1 VGGQLDWVAH
11 EELPVDRL
19 KTLRNVAIIALIAA
33 AVEFL
38 PGGGQVAEAF
48 AAALWVVF
56 AAGFGYFAYRLYRER
71 RVDLYGLGDRHRAA
85 LYGAL
90 ALGILVA
97 AARTRMWLTSFGEFV
112 WFVLVGL
119 VLYTVLAVYRYSR
132 TY

>member
-1 VGGQLDWVAH
+1 M
-11 EELPVDRL
+11 DRL

-90 ALGILVA
+90 ALGILIA

-119 VLYTVLAVYRYSR
+119 VLYTLLAVYRYSR